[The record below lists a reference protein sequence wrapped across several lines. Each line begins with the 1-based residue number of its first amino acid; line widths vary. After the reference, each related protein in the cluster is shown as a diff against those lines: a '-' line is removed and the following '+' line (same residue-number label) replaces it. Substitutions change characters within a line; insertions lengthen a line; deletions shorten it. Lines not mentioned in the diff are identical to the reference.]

1 MSSSLAHEQRL
12 FRRRDLGVV
21 GLALGFAA
29 LVTSPIAAA
38 QGPIVGGFT
47 LTPFDAVRLMTS
59 EMFFARLAMLLK
71 DNPPYPTDAPMLE
84 KLKRIGVEPGK
95 LFDRSTVDPAIIRGL
110 NRAPPDVWLRFQA
123 APYTAPTVN
132 GWQNILNL
140 GRFGTDYATRAFVAY
155 FGLGALTSDDA
166 VYPTAVVDG
175 DGQVLDGSKQYVLHF
190 DKEEML
196 PSKSGVWSVSPYR
209 DNFYVLNA
217 PNRHGVTSAMPLKYN
232 SNGSLDIYIRARSP
246 AADKQSNWLPGPPSD
261 PFNLTIR
268 VYQPENSL
276 LDGSYKIPPVT
287 RVRSA

>member
-1 MSSSLAHEQRL
+1 
-12 FRRRDLGVV
+12 
-21 GLALGFAA
+21 
-29 LVTSPIAAA
+29 
-38 QGPIVGGFT
+38 
-47 LTPFDAVRLMTS
+47 MTG

-95 LFDRSTVDPAIIRGL
+95 PFDRSTVDPAIIRGL

-123 APYTAPTVN
+123 APHTAPTVN

-190 DKEEML
+190 DKEKML
-196 PSKSGVWSVSPYR
+196 PSKSGVWSVSAYR
-209 DNFYVLNA
+209 ENFYVLNA
-217 PNRHGVTSAMPLKYN
+217 PNRYGVTSAMPLKYN
-232 SNGSLDIYIRARSP
+232 SDGSLDIYIRARSP

-276 LDGSYKIPPVT
+276 LDRSYKIPPVT